1 MILVVGIAAAVAIRV
16 ILLPASGLRA
26 DLDAFTGWTHWIAT
40 HPLGEAY
47 RTDLAFPPVGA
58 YLFWLLGLIQPAF
71 QTATDASDPAIRLA
85 FKLPAVLADAGLA
98 VGVGYLLRDRPRW
111 AIAATL
117 GVLLSPV
124 VVYVSAWWGQ
134 LESIY
139 VLAGLVAAILAIGGR
154 PYLAAVALGVALMA
168 KPQALAF
175 IPPFAAWA
183 VASLGWRGS
192 IRAGAVLAATVVV
205 LWLPF
210 LAEDGPREYLQTLAT
225 YQTGIFAILSL
236 RAWNAWW
243 ILQSVVAGN
252 DFATDGGA
260 ILGPLSPRILGYLIV
275 LLLEVVIVRAV
286 VRAPTQR
293 GLLLG
298 LAASVLVFFGVLTS
312 VHERYAYA
320 AVIFLAPLIPDRR
333 VLLTWLAL
341 TVVMTLNLLAA
352 VPPTVEVGAALPIGG
367 PLGLAGSLAMLV
379 LSGVVIWLLVSERG
393 SPDGPVGE
401 YDRAISTPEGARPSS
416 AGP

>member
-1 MILVVGIAAAVAIRV
+1 MAIRA
-16 ILLPASGLRA
+16 ILIPASGLRA

-40 HPLGEAY
+40 HPLSEAY

-58 YLFWLLGLIQPAF
+58 YLFWLLGLVEPAF
-71 QTATDASDPAIRLA
+71 RTATDASDPAIRLA
-85 FKLPAVLADAGLA
+85 FKLPAVLADAGLV

-111 AIAATL
+111 AIAAAL

-124 VVYVSAWWGQ
+124 VIYVSAWWGQ

-139 VLAGLVAAILAIGGR
+139 VLAGLIAAILAIGGR

-175 IPPFAAWA
+175 IPPFAALA
-183 VASLGWRGS
+183 VACLGWRGS
-192 IRAGAVLAATVVV
+192 IRAGAVLAGTVFV

-210 LAEDGPREYLQTLAT
+210 LAEDGPRQYLQTLAT

-275 LLLEVVIVRAV
+275 GLLEVVIVRAV

-320 AVIFLAPLIPDRR
+320 ALIFLAPLIPDRR

-341 TVVMTLNLLAA
+341 TAVMILNLLAA
-352 VPPTVEVGAALPIGG
+352 VPPTAEIGAALPIGG
-367 PLGLAGSLAMLV
+367 PLGLAGSLAMIV
-379 LSGVVIWLLVSERG
+379 LSGVVIWLLVSERA
-393 SPDGPVGE
+393 SPDEPVGE
-401 YDRAISTPEGARPSS
+401 YDRAISTPERARASS